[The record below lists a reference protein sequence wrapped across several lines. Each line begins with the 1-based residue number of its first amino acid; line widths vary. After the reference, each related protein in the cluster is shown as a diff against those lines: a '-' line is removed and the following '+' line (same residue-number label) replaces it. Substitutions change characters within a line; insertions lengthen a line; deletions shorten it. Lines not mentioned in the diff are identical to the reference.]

1 MYDKAL
7 LIYND
12 NAGQGEVEKIFEVIL
27 PILSKEINNLM
38 LSKTKKEGD
47 AELIAKQ
54 FGESYDIIISLG
66 GDGTLHE
73 IINGIA
79 ELELPPIIGILPAG
93 TLNDFARSLNIPLD
107 LSVAANNIL
116 KGKTQLINIGKVNNR
131 YFTNFVG
138 VGLITDIAENIN
150 SNVKDMMGRISY
162 YTSTIKSIGEKED
175 FEFVLKTENE
185 KITDTAGMIIVLNGY
200 YAGSTLVPVK
210 NVNLQDDLFDIFIV
224 YDAGFSL
231 LMKYLIQKEN
241 FKDRVSN
248 DEIIHLQAKEIIIE
262 TNDKMRIDTDGEIY
276 LNTPINIEV
285 LDRKFEFIVGA

>member
-12 NAGQGEVEKIFEVIL
+12 NAGQGEVETIFEVIL

-38 LSKTKKEGD
+38 FSKTKKEGD
-47 AELIAKQ
+47 AEFIAKQ

-116 KGKTQLINIGKVNNR
+116 KGKTQLINIGKVNDR

-276 LNTPINIEV
+276 LNTPIKIEV